1 MPGYEVFGNEERAAI
16 NDLFDLNGGVLFA
29 HGFDGIR
36 NNIYR
41 VREFEAAFSKHVGC
55 PYAQAVSSGSSALKV
70 ALKALGIGPGDE
82 VITTAFTFVAT
93 VEAIFEVGAIPVLVD
108 INDTLNID
116 PKAITEHITENTKA
130 ILVVHMMGAPAQMDE
145 ILMIAK
151 NNELYVI
158 EDNAQT
164 CGGSYNGEMLGTLGD
179 IGTFSFDAG
188 KVLTTGEGGMVVTRN
203 KEFYLRAR
211 AYHDH
216 GHVYDR
222 DLGRAQEHALM
233 LGFNYRMT
241 ELQGAIGIVQLNKLE
256 HIIAKQ
262 RQNKKRLKEKLA
274 GLSLSFRSICDEV
287 GEIGDSL
294 IFFGDAK
301 IQTDRVFEMLQQAGI
316 GTKNLPDAIRW
327 HFARYWDHIYSG
339 ERQGLRRSDGWEKSA
354 KLLECAIAIPV
365 MVNMTDDRIDHVA
378 ANIKKAIEVS

>member
-1 MPGYEVFGNEERAAI
+1 
-16 NDLFDLNGGVLFA
+16 
-29 HGFDGIR
+29 
-36 NNIYR
+36 
-41 VREFEAAFSKHVGC
+41 
-55 PYAQAVSSGSSALKV
+55 
-70 ALKALGIGPGDE
+70 
-82 VITTAFTFVAT
+82 
-93 VEAIFEVGAIPVLVD
+93 
-108 INDTLNID
+108 
-116 PKAITEHITENTKA
+116 
-130 ILVVHMMGAPAQMDE
+130 
-145 ILMIAK
+145 
-151 NNELYVI
+151 
-158 EDNAQT
+158 
-164 CGGSYNGEMLGTLGD
+164 
-179 IGTFSFDAG
+179 
-188 KVLTTGEGGMVVTRN
+188 
-203 KEFYLRAR
+203 
-211 AYHDH
+211 
-216 GHVYDR
+216 
-222 DLGRAQEHALM
+222 M